1 MLSAAFA
8 KSQQGTAISRN
19 YSASAVALDLSLAP
33 AAKALRPCKVNSG
46 LFTGCAMFATR
57 RFQAPLS
64 DTFQSFVQGTWEFIL
79 EFPGIGFISF
89 EPLLRLSWRSRLGPS
104 KRNQAG
110 NVHGAAMFCLRS
122 TKLAFVPVARLTGKV
137 ARASPRIQLSA
148 RTFADCWNKKA
159 SESMVTTKVRLVE
172 LPGSLR
178 FLSAWHAR
186 PFGSL
191 PWQGTKQ
198 IHGHLSSLH

>member
-1 MLSAAFA
+1 MRCLPPGDFRHLCQTRF
-8 KSQQGTAISRN
+8 K
-19 YSASAVALDLSLAP
+19 ASCRARES
-33 AAKALRPCKVNSG
+33 S
-46 LFTGCAMFATR
+46 
-57 RFQAPLS
+57 S
-64 DTFQSFVQGTWEFIL
+64 WI

-104 KRNQAG
+104 NRNQAG

-137 ARASPRIQLSA
+137 ARASPRVQLSA

-159 SESMVTTKVRLVE
+159 SESMVATKVRLVE

-178 FLSAWHAR
+178 FQTESSSTMPPSLQALTRTTFWQSTMARNKANTWSPVVVALFTGSPSLICFRKRSMSSAT
-186 PFGSL
+186 GN
-191 PWQGTKQ
+191 
-198 IHGHLSSLH
+198 